1 MQILEVTYR
10 RTVNLGNYNSE
21 ELVLKAAP
29 AEGENVDD
37 CIAQMKSKVAAALN
51 LEAVE
56 APTKPAPSKTV
67 ELPKTPT
74 KSEAPAP
81 KVEEAKVEAPAP
93 KVEEAKVEAPAPK
106 VEEAKVEEAKS
117 GRASRR
123 RVGPSSVVYDR
134 TSESHKQAFVKELV
148 GIDPMWQQKFAPKA
162 KEASIALNGKEFL
175 DSNTGKVLPA
185 FVEEMRKII
194 LGA

>member
-56 APTKPAPSKTV
+56 APAKPAPAKAV
-67 ELPKTPT
+67 ELPNTTTKSVEAPKTP
-74 KSEAPAP
+74 
-81 KVEEAKVEAPAP
+81 AKPVEAPAP
-93 KVEEAKVEAPAPK
+93 KVEEVKVEAPTVAEG
-106 VEEAKVEEAKS
+106 VKVEEAKS

-162 KEASIALNGKEFL
+162 KDASIALNGKEFL